1 MEATG
6 LSVGKSVLNGA
17 LTYATSAIAQEV
29 ALQLGV
35 QRDQAFIRDELEM
48 MLSFLMA
55 AHEERDDHKVVKTWV
70 KQVRDVA
77 YDVEDCLQDQAVRLG
92 KPSRWCFLRTLVDRR
107 RVATWMKEL
116 LRAKVE
122 DVSQERASDTGAGPS
137 SIIPSATMFGIEE
150 ARRQKDKA
158 KVELSQL
165 INEGNEDLRVVA
177 VWGTSGVLGQAVVIK
192 GVYDDLKRSKKFEL
206 FAWIRIVHPFNP
218 LELLQCIMRQFY
230 GFSFQEIGKSQEK
243 TNIGAQVLKNMGM
256 MKQDDLVDAFS
267 KHVNEKS
274 YLIVLNE
281 MFTIEEWEAIKEYFP
296 DKKKGS
302 RIIVSTEHGEV
313 ASLCSGQESIVS
325 QSQAMLTKPG
335 PSSSEAIIGGN
346 NSLVL
351 TDEIHENQYGGDNEK
366 MLKKSLT
373 RKGTITGALRESQL
387 VGREKEKVYLINLI
401 LKKDDQQPVV
411 ISVCGMGGLG
421 KTTLVKEIY
430 QSQELGGLF
439 EKRACVTIM
448 RPFVLQE
455 VLKSIAMQ
463 LDADSSNVEAL
474 GNILATKRFLI
485 VLDDLS
491 SVGEWDMIIKILP
504 KIMESA
510 SRIIITTR
518 DENIARHCSRK
529 QENIYKLEVLKD
541 SDALD
546 LFTRKVFKESENL
559 DDYPTLIEEA
569 KMILKKCNGLPLA
582 IVTIGG
588 FLAKQPKTYIVWRK
602 MNECISAE
610 LEMNPEL
617 GMIRAILMKS
627 YDGLPYH
634 LKSCFLYMSIFP
646 EDYSIS
652 RRRLVRRWEAEGYS
666 IEVRG
671 KSMRE
676 ITDSYFKE
684 LIERSMVLPSRES
697 ISSIIGSRKGISS
710 CKLHD
715 LMREISIS
723 KAMEEN
729 LVFRMEEG
737 CSLNTQGTIR
747 HLAISS
753 NWEGDQSEFESTV
766 DLSRVRSLTVFGK
779 WKPFYISDMMK
790 LLRVLDLESTSGL
803 VDHHLAPIWKL
814 LHLKYLSL
822 RDCRGI
828 FHLPESLGN
837 LKQLETLDVT
847 NTRIIKLPRAIT
859 KLMKLQHRGDEE
871 SINRHD
877 VCTYYCCAVLP
888 FVARL
893 ADPIGVTVPRGLR
906 KLKALHTLGI
916 VNIARGKAILQ
927 DIRSLTRLRKL
938 AVTGINKKNCKE
950 FCSVLASL
958 SSLESL
964 SVQSVDQKEGL
975 GDCLDSLPTPPENL
989 QSLKLFGP
997 LVKLPKWVAGLQNL
1011 VKLRLKWTR
1020 LTKMDA
1026 TIQVLGKLPNL
1037 AILRL
1042 LDHSSDARHLSFRR
1056 EAFPSLTALEIDGWG
1071 NGIKSVQFEEGAAPK
1086 LELLLYRGRITF
1098 SGLSSLPDLK
1108 EVVFIRWFPRYGAQ
1122 TKSVAEWEE
1131 DLRAQLDN
1139 HPKKPVLKFI
1149 K

>member
-1 MEATG
+1 
-6 LSVGKSVLNGA
+6 
-17 LTYATSAIAQEV
+17 
-29 ALQLGV
+29 
-35 QRDQAFIRDELEM
+35 
-48 MLSFLMA
+48 
-55 AHEERDDHKVVKTWV
+55 
-70 KQVRDVA
+70 
-77 YDVEDCLQDQAVRLG
+77 
-92 KPSRWCFLRTLVDRR
+92 
-107 RVATWMKEL
+107 
-116 LRAKVE
+116 
-122 DVSQERASDTGAGPS
+122 
-137 SIIPSATMFGIEE
+137 
-150 ARRQKDKA
+150 
-158 KVELSQL
+158 
-165 INEGNEDLRVVA
+165 
-177 VWGTSGVLGQAVVIK
+177 
-192 GVYDDLKRSKKFEL
+192 
-206 FAWIRIVHPFNP
+206 
-218 LELLQCIMRQFY
+218 
-230 GFSFQEIGKSQEK
+230 
-243 TNIGAQVLKNMGM
+243 
-256 MKQDDLVDAFS
+256 
-267 KHVNEKS
+267 
-274 YLIVLNE
+274 
-281 MFTIEEWEAIKEYFP
+281 
-296 DKKKGS
+296 
-302 RIIVSTEHGEV
+302 
-313 ASLCSGQESIVS
+313 
-325 QSQAMLTKPG
+325 
-335 PSSSEAIIGGN
+335 
-346 NSLVL
+346 
-351 TDEIHENQYGGDNEK
+351 
-366 MLKKSLT
+366 
-373 RKGTITGALRESQL
+373 
-387 VGREKEKVYLINLI
+387 
-401 LKKDDQQPVV
+401 
-411 ISVCGMGGLG
+411 
-421 KTTLVKEIY
+421 
-430 QSQELGGLF
+430 
-439 EKRACVTIM
+439 
-448 RPFVLQE
+448 
-455 VLKSIAMQ
+455 
-463 LDADSSNVEAL
+463 
-474 GNILATKRFLI
+474 
-485 VLDDLS
+485 
-491 SVGEWDMIIKILP
+491 
-504 KIMESA
+504 
-510 SRIIITTR
+510 
-518 DENIARHCSRK
+518 
-529 QENIYKLEVLKD
+529 
-541 SDALD
+541 
-546 LFTRKVFKESENL
+546 L

-859 KLMKLQHRGDEE
+859 KLMKLQRIGAGNEYSTILDAHSYGMLTQVMGLCGWTRYLLRDFCFSSCSLKYAKEDIDMDRGDEE